1 MLRAGDSQ
9 FSDSSGSCLVAAII
23 KKKINKYHEV
33 LKQMVVHVS
42 LSQKKVGAQDCKFA
56 GIIDTNQLRF
66 ECV

>member
-1 MLRAGDSQ
+1 
-9 FSDSSGSCLVAAII
+9 
-23 KKKINKYHEV
+23 
-33 LKQMVVHVS
+33 MVVHVK